1 MIDFNPHSKTLQDD
15 PYATYRKMRDEDPV
29 MHIPDLGF
37 WAVSRHDD
45 VRLALREPD
54 KFSSRRSLDPDDAY
68 SNVPMIVIMDPPRHG
83 ELRSLLNRAFTP
95 RRVTELAVRIRE
107 IAVDLIDQFIEA
119 GTCDLWRDLSAPL
132 PTIVIAEL
140 LGVPSEDR
148 EMFKEKSTALAANVG
163 PAMELDPAAMA
174 SGSHPVMELATYLA
188 GVFDE
193 KRKKPT
199 EDLMG
204 ALLAAEVD
212 GQHLS
217 QAELV
222 GFAVLLLI
230 AGNETTT
237 NLISNAAVLLD
248 QHPGQR
254 AHLFEDPARIE
265 VAIEEFLR
273 FESPVQ
279 GLERIVTE
287 DLTLGGKKLQ
297 RGDKVLLMLGAAN
310 RDERVIDDPTRF
322 DVRRNPNPHLALG
335 WGSHFCLGA
344 SLARME
350 TRITFEEIS
359 RRLPDYSVSGPT
371 ERLYSGA
378 FRGLLSVPI
387 EFTSQLQR
395 RTTKSEGVDVE

>member
-1 MIDFNPHSKTLQDD
+1 MIDFDPHSKALQDD
-15 PYATYRKMRDEDPV
+15 PYPVYRRMRDEAPV
-29 MHIPDLGF
+29 MHVAHLGF
-37 WAVSRHDD
+37 WAISRYDD
-45 VRLALREPD
+45 VQRVLREPAS
-54 KFSSRRSLDPDDAY
+54 FSSMRSLDANDAY

-95 RRVTELAVRIRE
+95 RRVSELAGRIRE
-107 IAVDLIDQFIEA
+107 ISIDLIDRFIEA
-119 GTCDLWRDLSAPL
+119 GSCDLWRDLSAPL

-148 EMFKEKSTALAANVG
+148 EMFKQKSTELASNVG
-163 PAMELDPAAMA
+163 PAMELDPEAMA
-174 SGSHPVMELATYLA
+174 SGSHPVMELASYLA
-188 GVFDE
+188 GAFDE
-193 KRKKPT
+193 KRKKPS

-204 ALLAAEVD
+204 ALLTAEVD
-212 GQHLS
+212 GMRLS

-248 QHPGQR
+248 RHPDQR
-254 AHLFEDPARIE
+254 AYLFEDPGRIE
-265 VAIEEFLR
+265 VAVEEFLR

-279 GLERIVTE
+279 GLQRIVTE
-287 DLTLGGKKLQ
+287 DLILSGEKLQ
-297 RGDKVLLMLGAAN
+297 RGDKVFLLLGAAN
-310 RDERVIDDPTRF
+310 RDERVIEDPARL
-322 DVRRNPNPHLALG
+322 DVRRGPNPHLAFG
-335 WGSHFCLGA
+335 WGAHFCLGA

-350 TRITFEEIS
+350 TRIVFEEIS
-359 RRLPDYSVSGPT
+359 RRLPDYSVSGPI

-387 EFTSQLQR
+387 EFS
-395 RTTKSEGVDVE
+395 S

>member
-1 MIDFNPHSKTLQDD
+1 MIDFDPHSKTLQDD
-15 PYATYRKMRDEDPV
+15 PYPVYRRMRDEAPV
-29 MHIPDLGF
+29 MHVPHLGF
-37 WAVSRHDD
+37 WAVSRYDD
-45 VRLALREPD
+45 VQRVLREPAS
-54 KFSSRRSLDPDDAY
+54 FSSKRSLDENDAY

-95 RRVTELAVRIRE
+95 RRVSELAGRIRE
-107 IAVDLIDQFIEA
+107 ISIDLIDRFIEA
-119 GTCDLWRDLSAPL
+119 GSCDLWRDLSAPL

-140 LGVPSEDR
+140 LGVPAEDR
-148 EMFKEKSTALAANVG
+148 EMFKQKSTELASNVG
-163 PAMELDPAAMA
+163 PSMELDPEAMA

-188 GVFDE
+188 GAFDE
-193 KRKKPT
+193 KRKKPS

-204 ALLAAEVD
+204 ALLTAEVD
-212 GQHLS
+212 GTRLS

-248 QHPGQR
+248 RHPDQR
-254 AHLFEDPARIE
+254 SYLFEDPARIE
-265 VAIEEFLR
+265 VAVEEFLR

-279 GLERIVTE
+279 GLQRIVTE
-287 DLTLGGKKLQ
+287 DLILGGEKLQ
-297 RGDKVLLMLGAAN
+297 RGDKVFLLLGAAN
-310 RDERVIDDPTRF
+310 RDERVIEDPARL
-322 DVRRNPNPHLALG
+322 DVRRSPNPHLAFG
-335 WGSHFCLGA
+335 WGAHFCLGA

-350 TRITFEEIS
+350 TRIVFEEIAK
-359 RRLPDYSVSGPT
+359 RLPDYTVSGPI

-387 EFTSQLQR
+387 DFS
-395 RTTKSEGVDVE
+395 S